1 MTKVQLFPMT
11 PASQKGTDKNNFF
24 DWHCWLFGIEK
35 ESQRG
40 QPYYPQAEHHQ
51 QAFSFCRA
59 LKARLGVDLFG
70 FDATIGPGTNQTLRT
85 THRGDV
91 SQVPV
96 IRHFFLKKDYIMSLK
111 PKCLQIQKQIVLKF

>member
-11 PASQKGTDKNNFF
+11 PATQKGTDNFYF
-24 DWHCWLFGIEK
+24 IGMVGYLGTDSKSKK

-51 QAFSFCRA
+51 QPFSFCRA
-59 LKARLGVDLFG
+59 LKTRLGVDLFG
-70 FDATIGPGTNQTLRT
+70 FDATIGPGTNQTMRT
-85 THRGDV
+85 TQSGEL

-96 IRHFFLKKDYIMSLK
+96 IHLFFKLYYL
-111 PKCLQIQKQIVLKF
+111 